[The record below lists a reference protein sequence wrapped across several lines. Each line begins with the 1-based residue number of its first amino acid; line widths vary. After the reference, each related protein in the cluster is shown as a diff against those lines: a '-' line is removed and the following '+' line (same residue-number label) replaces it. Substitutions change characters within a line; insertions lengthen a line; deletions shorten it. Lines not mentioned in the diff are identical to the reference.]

1 MIFMGEYEHS
11 IDSKGRMFI
20 PAKFRDGLGDN
31 FVIFRWLFDNC
42 LYVMSND
49 TFESFSAGLDQ
60 MPLADEDAAMVQR
73 VIYASASYAELDA
86 QKRVLI
92 PLELRKYAKLDK
104 DVVVVGVRNRIE
116 IWDKE
121 TWKSR
126 TTSDPD
132 KMRAAIRKLNDMGYK
147 I

>member
-1 MIFMGEYEHS
+1 MIFKGEFEHT

-31 FVIFRWLFDNC
+31 FVIFKWLFDNC
-42 LYVMSND
+42 LYVMSNE
-49 TFESFSAGLDQ
+49 TFENFSAGLDQ

-73 VIYASASYAELDA
+73 VIYASACDSELDA

-104 DVVVVGVRNRIE
+104 EVVVVGVRNRIE

-121 TWKSR
+121 TWTSK

-132 KMRAAIRKLNDMGYK
+132 KLRAAIRKLNDMGYK